1 MSSKPK
7 LTIVQV
13 LPALTTGG
21 VERGAIDLST
31 ELLEKGF
38 RPLIISEG
46 GELTSELYDLKIEHI
61 PLEIGRKKLSTL
73 LLIRRLSEI
82 FLNEKVNVIH
92 ARSRLPAWISKLA
105 LNRIKGIRKISW
117 LTTVHGPYTVNPY
130 SKIMTSGEKV
140 IAVSDFIKNYILCN
154 YNIDPEKIVTI
165 PRGIDVKKYYPKY
178 KPDKDWFDCSTLK
191 EQWLVGKPILTLP
204 GRLTRWKGQEQFI
217 NLLFNL
223 KNRGLEFHGL
233 IVGGAHKNKIGYRE
247 FLQKKI
253 ETLGL
258 SNQVTILGNRKDLRQ
273 IMAISKVTFS
283 LTQKPEA
290 FGRTTAESLSLGTP
304 VIGYNHGGTGE
315 ILKKWF
321 PSGLVN
327 PFMINEAA
335 DRVAMFLQEPQIVPP
350 ENPFPLQNM
359 LDSTIKIYQ
368 EISDEKHK

>member
-7 LTIVQV
+7 STIVQV

-21 VERGAIDLST
+21 VERGVIDLSR

-46 GELTSELYDLKIEHI
+46 GELTSELNDLKIKHI
-61 PLEIGRKKLSTL
+61 PLEIGRKKISTF
-73 LLIRRLSEI
+73 LLIRKLSEI
-82 FLNEKVNVIH
+82 FLNEEVNIIH

-105 LNRIKGIRKISW
+105 LNRIRGIRKISW
-117 LTTVHGPYTVNPY
+117 LTTVHGPYTVNSY

-140 IAVSDFIKNYILCN
+140 IAVSDFIKNYIVKN
-154 YNIDPEKIVTI
+154 YNIDPKKIVTI
-165 PRGIDVKKYYPKY
+165 PRGIDVKKYYPGY
-178 KPDKDWFDCSTLK
+178 KPDKSWFICSLK
-191 EQWLVGKPILTLP
+191 EQWPVEKPILTLP

-223 KNRGLEFHGL
+223 KKRGLEFHGL
-233 IVGGAHKNKIGYRE
+233 IVGGAHKNKIKYHG

-258 SNQVTILGNRKDLRQ
+258 SNQVTILGNRRDLRQ
-273 IMAISKVTFS
+273 IMAISSITFS
-283 LTQKPEA
+283 LTEKPEA

-321 PSGLVN
+321 PSGLVE

-335 DRVAMFLQEPQIVPP
+335 DKVAMFLQNTQIVPP
-350 ENPFPLQNM
+350 KNPFPLQNM
-359 LDSTIKIYQ
+359 LDSTINIYQ

>member
-7 LTIVQV
+7 STIVQV

-21 VERGAIDLST
+21 VERGVIDLSR
-31 ELLEKGF
+31 ELLKKDF

-46 GELTSELYDLKIEHI
+46 GELTSELNDLKIKHI
-61 PLEIGRKKLSTL
+61 PLGIGRKKISTFM
-73 LLIRRLSEI
+73 LIRKLSEI
-82 FLNEKVNVIH
+82 FLNEEVNIIH

-117 LTTVHGPYTVNPY
+117 VTTVHGPYTVNSY

-140 IAVSDFIKNYILCN
+140 IAVSDFIKNYIVSN
-154 YNIDPEKIVTI
+154 YNINPKKIVTI
-165 PRGIDVKKYYPKY
+165 PRGIDVKKYYPGY
-178 KPDKDWFDCSTLK
+178 KPDKSWLICSLK
-191 EQWLVGKPILTLP
+191 EQWPVEKPILTLP

-223 KNRGLEFHGL
+223 KKRGLEFHGL
-233 IVGGAHKNKIGYRE
+233 IVGGAHKNKIKYRR
-247 FLQKKI
+247 FLQNKI

-273 IMAISKVTFS
+273 IMAISSITFS
-283 LTQKPEA
+283 LTEKPEA
-290 FGRTTAESLSLGTP
+290 FGRTTAESLSLGIP

-321 PSGLVN
+321 PSGLVE

-335 DRVAMFLQEPQIVPP
+335 DKVAVFLQNKQIVPP
-350 ENPFPLQNM
+350 KNLFPLQNM
-359 LDSTIKIYQ
+359 LDSTINIYQ